1 MITRYVKASNENVD
15 RINNLVEKGF
25 RLYGVQKGFKKE
37 PVMLIFQKEDSKEE
51 KE

>member
-15 RINNLVEKGF
+15 RINNLVENGF

-37 PVMLIFQKEDSKEE
+37 PVMLIFQKKEDENE
-51 KE
+51 

>member
-25 RLYGVQKGFKKE
+25 RLYGVQKEFKKE
-37 PVMLIFQKEDSKEE
+37 PIMLIFQKGEDANE
-51 KE
+51 

>member
-25 RLYGVQKGFKKE
+25 RLYGVQKGFEKE
-37 PVMLIFQKEDSKEE
+37 PVMLIFQKEEDENE
-51 KE
+51 

>member
-1 MITRYVKASNENVD
+1 MITRYVKGSNENVD

-25 RLYGVQKGFKKE
+25 GLYGAQKGFKKE

-51 KE
+51 DE